1 MNKELSI
8 PFALRAIETH
18 QFAIL
23 EENYSEEAQG
33 ELLVSVNVGASDEI
47 CGVSIFF
54 EVRFNFNDDPLI
66 ILEIECQFEVEE
78 SAYKT
83 FASEGNEQIIIP
95 KEFCQHLGVIT
106 VGTARGVLYEK
117 LKDTEFDFIL
127 LPTIDL
133 TVQLSDDIVLTKDK

>member
-23 EENYSEEAQG
+23 EENYVEESEGALMIG
-33 ELLVSVNVGASDEI
+33 VNVGASDEV
-47 CGVSIFF
+47 CGVSIIF
-54 EVRFNFNDDPLI
+54 EVRFNFDDKPLVL
-66 ILEIECQFEVEE
+66 LEVECQFEVEE
-78 SAYKT
+78 EAFRQFLDK
-83 FASEGNEQIIIP
+83 ENDQINIP

-106 VGTARGVLYEK
+106 VGTARGILYEK
-117 LKDTEFDFIL
+117 LKDTDFDFIL

-133 TVQLSDDIVLTKDK
+133 TVQLSDDVVLTKDK